1 MSSLKNSLSEKKLG
15 KIQVK
20 KKLTPAI
27 PLSELENSFDDN
39 NNN

>member
-20 KKLTPAI
+20 KKLTP
-27 PLSELENSFDDN
+27 LSELENSFDDN
-39 NNN
+39 NNS